1 MPSHAL
7 SFQAERL
14 ISLQADQDVV
24 RGKLHLESSLFL
36 RGTECPIQIRRLDNL
51 NRLLQHQVWM
61 CGCNL
66 FSVPQGTW
74 VSTYISLSV
83 YWFEKHILRPDRV
96 VSKRP
101 LGAVRVVD
109 SVGRVTVYGRR

>member
-1 MPSHAL
+1 MDVWL
-7 SFQAERL
+7 QL
-14 ISLQADQDVV
+14 ILCTA
-24 RGKLHLESSLFL
+24 GHM
-36 RGTECPIQIRRLDNL
+36 GI
-51 NRLLQHQVWM
+51 
-61 CGCNL
+61 
-66 FSVPQGTW
+66 
-74 VSTYISLSV
+74 YISLSV